1 MKHEFFRRKAVA
13 LLLVVFIL
21 LVGCV
26 GRGNDIDVSSNS
38 SDITSS
44 EVPIP
49 DPITVTIGATGD
61 YLIHTPI
68 ITGYTRS
75 DGSYDF
81 TDMFKY
87 VTEYY
92 NKFDYFVGN
101 LEVTFGE
108 NYMNYVGSGSLFNCP
123 DSLAPALKGAGVDML
138 LTANNHSYDT
148 NSFGFHRTMQVL
160 QDNNL
165 EYIGTHADGEKN
177 YKVVD
182 VGGIKIGM
190 INYTYQTSI
199 EPGYSLNGITIKT
212 EDVDN
217 INTFSE
223 AKLDLF
229 YSAMEQ
235 NMANMYSDGAEIIML
250 YIHWGNEYHE
260 KPTDLQK
267 GMAQKLCDLG
277 VDVIVGG
284 HPHVVEP
291 IDVLSSDISGKQTVC
306 IYSTGNAV
314 SNQRIAAMPNTSKKF
329 PNVAKGATEDGVIF
343 SVSIT
348 KQGTG
353 EVWVSAIDAMPTWVN
368 MYQEGSIRHYHIIP
382 LDTSKDFA
390 TSFNLTAVPNGP
402 TLAKNSYDRTMALV
416 SEGLEKFPSVYKTTD
431 TRKN

>member
-1 MKHEFFRRKAVA
+1 MKKFLAF
-13 LLLVVFIL
+13 LLVL
-21 LVGCV
+21 TMLAALVGCS
-26 GRGNDIDVSSNS
+26 GNNQEIS
-38 SDITSS
+38 SDISS
-44 EVPIP
+44 NPSSQMPIP
-49 DPITVTIGATGD
+49 DPITVTVGATGD

-68 ITGYTRS
+68 ITSYLKS

-87 VTEYY
+87 ATEYY

-108 NYMNYVGSGSLFNCP
+108 KYMNYVGSGSLFNCP
-123 DSLAPALKGAGVDML
+123 DSLADALKGAGVDML

-148 NSFGFHRTMQVL
+148 NSYGFNRTMQVL
-160 QDNNL
+160 EQRNL
-165 EYIGTHADGEKN
+165 AYIGTHKDNEKN

-190 INYTYQTSI
+190 INYTYQTSTA
-199 EPGYSLNGITIKT
+199 PAYSLNGITIKS
-212 EDVDN
+212 EDTDN
-217 INTFSE
+217 INTFADSQ
-223 AKLDLF
+223 LDAF
-229 YSAMEQ
+229 YAE
-235 NMANMYSDGAEIIML
+235 MATNLNNMYSDGAEAIML

-260 KPTDLQK
+260 KPVETQK
-267 GMAQKLCDLG
+267 TIAQKMCDMG

-291 IDVLSSDISGKQTVC
+291 IDVLTSDISGKQTVC

-343 SVSIT
+343 SVSFT

-353 EVWVSAIDAMPTWVN
+353 EVTISEIDAMPTWVN
-368 MYQEGSIRHYHIIP
+368 MYYEGAQRHYQIIP
-382 LDTSKDFA
+382 LDTTKDFN
-390 TSFNLTAVPNGP
+390 TSFNLTGVANGP
-402 TLAKNSYDRTMALV
+402 TLAKNSYNRTMAIV
-416 SEGLEKFPSVYKTTD
+416 GGGLEKFPTVYKTAD
-431 TRKN
+431 TRRK

>member
-1 MKHEFFRRKAVA
+1 MKYKFIRRPAIA
-13 LLLVVFIL
+13 LILALFIL
-21 LVGCV
+21 LVGCS
-26 GRGNDIDVSSNS
+26 GGGNDIS
-38 SDITSS
+38 SDMSSATSS
-44 EVPIP
+44 EPPIP
-49 DPITVTIGATGD
+49 DPITVTVGATGD

-68 ITGYTRS
+68 ITSYIKS

-108 NYMNYVGSGSLFNCP
+108 KYMNYVGSGSLFNCP
-123 DSLAPALKGAGVDML
+123 DSLADALKGAGVDML

-148 NSFGFHRTMQVL
+148 NSYGFHRTMQI
-160 QDNNL
+160 L
-165 EYIGTHADGEKN
+165 EDKGFDYIGTHKDNAKN

-190 INYTYQTSI
+190 INYTYQTSKA
-199 EPGYSLNGITIKT
+199 PAYSLNGITMKP
-212 EDVDN
+212 EDTDN
-217 INTFSE
+217 INTFSDGQ
-223 AKLDLF
+223 LDAF
-229 YSAMEQ
+229 YAE
-235 NMANMYSDGAEIIML
+235 MATNLDNMYQDGAEAIML
-250 YIHWGNEYHE
+250 YIHWGYEYHE
-260 KPTDLQK
+260 KPNEIQK
-267 GMAQKLCDLG
+267 TIAQKMCDLG

-291 IDVLSSDISGKQTVC
+291 IDVLTSSVSGKQTVC

-343 SVSIT
+343 SVSFT
-348 KQGTG
+348 KLGTG

-368 MYQEGSIRHYHIIP
+368 MYYEGGQRHYQIIP
-382 LDTSKDFA
+382 LDTEKDFN
-390 TSFNLTAVPNGP
+390 TSFNLTGVANGP
-402 TLAKNSYDRTMALV
+402 TLAQNSYNRTMALV
-416 SEGLEKFPSVYKTTD
+416 GEGLAKFETEYNTSD
-431 TRKN
+431 TRNN